1 MAKKPIADL
10 SGLVATK
17 GSAEPTNMP
26 TRAAA
31 PAAAPAPAGEEGNS
45 LPLNFRVPADFRRRF
60 KMYAAAHDM
69 KLNELLYR
77 AFNDYERRAEQG
89 TVA

>member
-17 GSAEPTNMP
+17 GTAEPTNLP
-26 TRAAA
+26 TRAEA
-31 PAAAPAPAGEEGNS
+31 PAAAPAAPADEGNS
-45 LPLNFRVPADFRRRF
+45 LPLNFRVPGDFRRRF
-60 KMYAAAHDM
+60 KMFAAAHDM

-77 AFNDYERRAEQG
+77 SFEQYEASQK
-89 TVA
+89 

>member
-17 GSAEPTNMP
+17 GAAEPTNLP
-26 TRAAA
+26 TRAEA
-31 PAAAPAPAGEEGNS
+31 PAAAPATAADEGNS
-45 LPLNFRVPADFRRRF
+45 LPLNFRVPSDFRRRF
-60 KMYAAAHDM
+60 KMFAAAHDM

-77 AFNDYERRAEQG
+77 SFEQYEASQK
-89 TVA
+89 

>member
-17 GSAEPTNMP
+17 GSGEPTPNMP
-26 TRAAA
+26 TRAVA

-60 KMYAAAHDM
+60 KMFAAANDM

-77 AFNDYERRAEQG
+77 AFDDYERRAGQG
-89 TVA
+89 G

>member
-17 GSAEPTNMP
+17 GAAEPTNLP
-26 TRAAA
+26 TRAEA
-31 PAAAPAPAGEEGNS
+31 PTADEGNS
-45 LPLNFRVPADFRRRF
+45 LPLNFRVPGDFRRRF
-60 KMYAAAHDM
+60 KMFAAAHDM

-77 AFNDYERRAEQG
+77 SFEHYESNHK
-89 TVA
+89 

>member
-17 GSAEPTNMP
+17 GTAEPTNLP
-26 TRAAA
+26 TRAEAPAAA
-31 PAAAPAPAGEEGNS
+31 PAAAADEGNS
-45 LPLNFRVPADFRRRF
+45 LPLNFRVPGDFRRRF
-60 KMYAAAHDM
+60 KMFAAANDM

-77 AFNDYERRAEQG
+77 SFEQYEASRK
-89 TVA
+89 

>member
-17 GSAEPTNMP
+17 GTAEPTNLP
-26 TRAAA
+26 TRAEAPVAA
-31 PAAAPAPAGEEGNS
+31 PAAAADDGNS
-45 LPLNFRVPADFRRRF
+45 LPLNFRVPGNFRRRF
-60 KMYAAAHDM
+60 KMFAAAHDM

-77 AFNDYERRAEQG
+77 SFEQYEASQK
-89 TVA
+89 

>member
-17 GSAEPTNMP
+17 GAAEPTNLP
-26 TRAAA
+26 TRAEA
-31 PAAAPAPAGEEGNS
+31 PSAAPAPAADEGNS
-45 LPLNFRVPADFRRRF
+45 LPLNFRVPSDFRRRF
-60 KMYAAAHDM
+60 KMFAAAHDM

-77 AFNDYERRAEQG
+77 SFEQYEASQK
-89 TVA
+89 